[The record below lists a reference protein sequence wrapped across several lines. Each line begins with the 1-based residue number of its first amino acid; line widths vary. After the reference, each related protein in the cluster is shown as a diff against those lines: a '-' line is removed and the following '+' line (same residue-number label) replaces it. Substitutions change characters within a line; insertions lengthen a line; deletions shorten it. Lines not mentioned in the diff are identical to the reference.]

1 MLYFVNR
8 LYDIDNS
15 GDIDVHE
22 MENILE
28 ILDNIHGNPEP
39 STLSPD
45 GSGALSRKERA
56 EMFLK
61 SLDID
66 GDGSVTLE
74 EFLKVDIIC
83 RYKIFFFRIII
94 FRVENIYLMM
104 MKKVDDA
111 ENVICFNKILHCHLF
126 IVSQQS
132 LLFIL
137 SISM

>member
-1 MLYFVNR
+1 
-8 LYDIDNS
+8 
-15 GDIDVHE
+15 

-39 STLSPD
+39 STLTPD

-83 RYKIFFFRIII
+83 RYSLFRIII

-132 LLFIL
+132 LLSIL

>member
-1 MLYFVNR
+1 
-8 LYDIDNS
+8 
-15 GDIDVHE
+15 

-74 EFLKVDIIC
+74 EFLKVGITC
-83 RYKIFFFRIII
+83 RYKIFIFKLII

-104 MKKVDDA
+104 MKKVDNA
-111 ENVICFNKILHCHLF
+111 ENVICFNENFTATCL
-126 IVSQQS
+126 
-132 LLFIL
+132 
-137 SISM
+137 

>member
-1 MLYFVNR
+1 
-8 LYDIDNS
+8 
-15 GDIDVHE
+15 

-74 EFLKVDIIC
+74 EFLKVNIMC
-83 RYKIFFFRIII
+83 RYNIFFSRVII

-104 MKKVDDA
+104 MKRVADA
-111 ENVICFNKILHCHLF
+111 KNIVCFNET
-126 IVSQQS
+126 S
-132 LLFIL
+132 LPLI
-137 SISM
+137 

>member
-1 MLYFVNR
+1 
-8 LYDIDNS
+8 
-15 GDIDVHE
+15 

-94 FRVENIYLMM
+94 SRVENIYLMM
-104 MKKVDDA
+104 MKRVADA
-111 ENVICFNKILHCHLF
+111 RNIVCFNET
-126 IVSQQS
+126 S
-132 LLFIL
+132 LPLI
-137 SISM
+137 

>member
-1 MLYFVNR
+1 
-8 LYDIDNS
+8 
-15 GDIDVHE
+15 

-45 GSGALSRKERA
+45 GSRALSRKERA

-111 ENVICFNKILHCHLF
+111 ENVICFNEILHCHLF

-132 LLFIL
+132 LLSIL
-137 SISM
+137 SIFIYIRDFC

>member
-83 RYKIFFFRIII
+83 RYKI
-94 FRVENIYLMM
+94 
-104 MKKVDDA
+104 
-111 ENVICFNKILHCHLF
+111 LF
-126 IVSQQS
+126 QNYY
-132 LLFIL
+132 F
-137 SISM
+137 

>member
-1 MLYFVNR
+1 
-8 LYDIDNS
+8 
-15 GDIDVHE
+15 

-39 STLSPD
+39 STLTPD

-111 ENVICFNKILHCHLF
+111 ENLICFNEILHCHLF

-132 LLFIL
+132 LLSIL

>member
-1 MLYFVNR
+1 MGIQVKIFLLLYFITSILLQTR

-74 EFLKVDIIC
+74 EFLKVDTIC
-83 RYKIFFFRIII
+83 RY
-94 FRVENIYLMM
+94 
-104 MKKVDDA
+104 
-111 ENVICFNKILHCHLF
+111 ILF
-126 IVSQQS
+126 
-132 LLFIL
+132 
-137 SISM
+137 